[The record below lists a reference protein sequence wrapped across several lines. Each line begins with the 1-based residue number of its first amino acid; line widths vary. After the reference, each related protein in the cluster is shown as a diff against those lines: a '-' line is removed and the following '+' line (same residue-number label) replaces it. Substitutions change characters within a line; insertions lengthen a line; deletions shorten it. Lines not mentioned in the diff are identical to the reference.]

1 MKAILVILLTL
12 GSIDLDKVE
21 WRKMP
26 RMMRKDVKRYY
37 KLERQEIRKDERV
50 QKQNDRL
57 HDEQGLQAEPLFSSA
72 LRPSG
77 IVCLST
83 VPFVL

>member
-1 MKAILVILLTL
+1 MKAILAILLTL

-26 RMMRKDVKRYY
+26 RIMRKDIKRYY

-57 HDEQGLQAEPLFSSA
+57 YDEQGFSRSVKSSRIA
-72 LRPSG
+72 
-77 IVCLST
+77 
-83 VPFVL
+83 

>member
-1 MKAILVILLTL
+1 MKAILAILLTL

-26 RMMRKDVKRYY
+26 RIIRKDIKRYY

-57 HDEQGLQAEPLFSSA
+57 HDEQGFSRSIQSS
-72 LRPSG
+72 R
-77 IVCLST
+77 IT
-83 VPFVL
+83 

>member
-1 MKAILVILLTL
+1 MKAILAILLTL

-26 RMMRKDVKRYY
+26 RIMRKDIKRYY

-50 QKQNDRL
+50 QKQNDR
-57 HDEQGLQAEPLFSSA
+57 
-72 LRPSG
+72 
-77 IVCLST
+77 
-83 VPFVL
+83 

>member
-1 MKAILVILLTL
+1 MKAILAILLTL

-26 RMMRKDVKRYY
+26 RIMRKDIKRYY
-37 KLERQEIRKDERV
+37 KLERQEVRKDERV

-57 HDEQGLQAEPLFSSA
+57 HDEQSFSGSIQ
-72 LRPSG
+72 SSS
-77 IVCLST
+77 IT
-83 VPFVL
+83 

>member
-1 MKAILVILLTL
+1 MKAILAILLTL

-26 RMMRKDVKRYY
+26 RIMRKDIKRYY

-50 QKQNDRL
+50 QKKNDRL
-57 HDEQGLQAEPLFSSA
+57 YDEQGFSRSVKSSRIA
-72 LRPSG
+72 
-77 IVCLST
+77 
-83 VPFVL
+83 

>member
-1 MKAILVILLTL
+1 MKAILVILATL
-12 GSIDLDKVE
+12 GSLDWDKVE

-26 RMMRKDVKRYY
+26 RIMRKDIKRYY

-57 HDEQGLQAEPLFSSA
+57 HDEQSFSRSIQSS
-72 LRPSG
+72 R
-77 IVCLST
+77 IT
-83 VPFVL
+83 

>member
-1 MKAILVILLTL
+1 MKAILAILLTL

-26 RMMRKDVKRYY
+26 RIMRKDIKRYY

-57 HDEQGLQAEPLFSSA
+57 HGEQSFSGSIQSS
-72 LRPSG
+72 R
-77 IVCLST
+77 IT
-83 VPFVL
+83 

>member
-26 RMMRKDVKRYY
+26 RIMRKDIKRYY
-37 KLERQEIRKDERV
+37 KLERQEIRKDERI
-50 QKQNDRL
+50 QKKYDRL
-57 HDEQGLQAEPLFSSA
+57 YDEQSTS
-72 LRPSG
+72 RPIKGFG
-77 IVCLST
+77 ISR
-83 VPFVL
+83 PPA

>member
-1 MKAILVILLTL
+1 MKAILAILLTL

-21 WRKMP
+21 WRKIP
-26 RMMRKDVKRYY
+26 RIMRKDIKRYY

-57 HDEQGLQAEPLFSSA
+57 YDEQGFSRSVKSSRIA
-72 LRPSG
+72 
-77 IVCLST
+77 
-83 VPFVL
+83 

>member
-26 RMMRKDVKRYY
+26 RIMRKDIKRYY
-37 KLERQEIRKDERV
+37 KLERQEVRKDERV

-57 HDEQGLQAEPLFSSA
+57 HDEQSFSGSIQSS
-72 LRPSG
+72 R
-77 IVCLST
+77 IT
-83 VPFVL
+83 

>member
-1 MKAILVILLTL
+1 MKAILAILLTL

-26 RMMRKDVKRYY
+26 RIMRKDIKRYY

-57 HDEQGLQAEPLFSSA
+57 YDEQSVSGSIQSSRIA
-72 LRPSG
+72 
-77 IVCLST
+77 
-83 VPFVL
+83 

>member
-26 RMMRKDVKRYY
+26 RIMRKDIKRYY
-37 KLERQEIRKDERV
+37 KLERQEIRKDERI

-57 HDEQGLQAEPLFSSA
+57 YDEQSVSGSIQSSRIA
-72 LRPSG
+72 
-77 IVCLST
+77 
-83 VPFVL
+83 

>member
-57 HDEQGLQAEPLFSSA
+57 YDEQSVGGSIKSSRIA
-72 LRPSG
+72 
-77 IVCLST
+77 
-83 VPFVL
+83 

>member
-1 MKAILVILLTL
+1 MKATLAILLTL

-26 RMMRKDVKRYY
+26 RIMRKDIKRYY

-57 HDEQGLQAEPLFSSA
+57 YDEQCFSRSVKSSRIA
-72 LRPSG
+72 
-77 IVCLST
+77 
-83 VPFVL
+83 